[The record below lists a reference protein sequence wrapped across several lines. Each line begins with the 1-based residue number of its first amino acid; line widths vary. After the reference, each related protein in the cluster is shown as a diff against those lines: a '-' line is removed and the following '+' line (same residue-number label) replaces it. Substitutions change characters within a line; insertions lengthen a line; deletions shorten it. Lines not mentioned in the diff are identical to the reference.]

1 MRNNMD
7 KDKIIKKNR
16 GNYSYVIRTMNED
29 GKIVFHVLK
38 YVKTIDKTKSRK
50 TVRKLIMDEKLNLAS
65 LMLLDNGVLSDC
77 ITKGDDNAE

>member
-1 MRNNMD
+1 MD

-16 GNYSYVIRTMNED
+16 GNYSYVIRTMDED
-29 GKIVFHVLK
+29 GDAVFHVLK

-65 LMLLDNGVLSDC
+65 LMLLDNGILC
-77 ITKGDDNAE
+77 GCLTKGDENAE

>member
-1 MRNNMD
+1 MD

-38 YVKTIDKTKSRK
+38 YVKTIDKTKSKK

>member
-1 MRNNMD
+1 
-7 KDKIIKKNR
+7 KKNR

>member
-1 MRNNMD
+1 MD

>member
-1 MRNNMD
+1 MD

-16 GNYSYVIRTMNED
+16 GNYSYVIRTMDED
-29 GKIVFHVLK
+29 GDTVFHVWK

-65 LMLLDNGVLSDC
+65 LMLLDNGVLCDC
-77 ITKGDDNAE
+77 LTKGDENAE

>member
-1 MRNNMD
+1 MD

-16 GNYSYVIRTMNED
+16 GNYSYVIRTMDED
-29 GKIVFHVLK
+29 AVFHVLK

-65 LMLLDNGVLSDC
+65 LMLLDNGILCDC
-77 ITKGDDNAE
+77 LTKGDENAE

>member
-1 MRNNMD
+1 MD

-16 GNYSYVIRTMNED
+16 GNFSYVVRTMDED
-29 GKIVFHVLK
+29 GETVFHVLK

-50 TVRKLIMDEKLNLAS
+50 TVKKLIMDEKFNLES

-77 ITKGDDNAE
+77 LSKGEDNAE

>member
-1 MRNNMD
+1 MD

-16 GNYSYVIRTMNED
+16 GNYSYVIRTMDED
-29 GKIVFHVLK
+29 GDAVFHVLK

-65 LMLLDNGVLSDC
+65 LMLLDNG
-77 ITKGDDNAE
+77 

>member
-1 MRNNMD
+1 MD

-16 GNYSYVIRTMNED
+16 GNYSYVIRTMDED
-29 GKIVFHVLK
+29 GDAVFHVLK

-65 LMLLDNGVLSDC
+65 LMLL
-77 ITKGDDNAE
+77 E